1 MERERAEN
9 LDFLLFLRYDR
20 REQCSAGKDQCVPAA
35 IREHA
40 APQKVNYGSYRRDFH
55 GLL

>member
-1 MERERAEN
+1 M
-9 LDFLLFLRYDR
+9 DFLLFLRYDR

-40 APQKVNYGSYRRDFH
+40 APQKVNYGIDRRDFH